1 MSDLSRISQ
10 DLISNI
16 IYDIIFIC
24 GKKQA
29 KSYVE
34 YKSYVDLMR
43 LPLYGTSLNIP
54 EKTSIRNLTFLS
66 LKGKILI

>member
-10 DLISNI
+10 DLISKI
-16 IYDIIFIC
+16 IHDIIFIC
-24 GKKQA
+24 GKRLK

-34 YKSYVDLMR
+34 FKSYVDLML

-54 EKTSIRNLTFLS
+54 EKTSIRNLTFIS
-66 LKGKILI
+66 LKGRILI